1 MLQVIQTLGLFL
13 VQPLF
18 LLGLLMTVG
27 SYFLRLKNERQNF
40 RIAIDRDFYEGR
52 HFIKQGLLFLGAGLL
67 FTLIFHYTLPLEVFY
82 LYQVLAI
89 VALLLINFCDLSLWA
104 LLLAGGAPL
113 VLQSLGIKAG
123 NLFIPA
129 TLPTNYGAMIFWTLA
144 LLALFK
150 ANLTRLDRAEWFSPK
165 ISQGKRGRRIVG
177 YFWRAFTV
185 FPLVLFTPQTS
196 LSALGD
202 FSNYGTKIF
211 IVPFFVGA
219 VCHIYKQ
226 VPVTALKFRRAQ
238 SLIVAGLAFLLGG
251 LSYFW
256 PNVTLYGLA
265 LLGVLLLWQAFKRRQ
280 ADHQAKR
287 WYVET
292 SEGVR
297 IVAIKPETPAAKMK
311 LEVGDI
317 ILECNGLK
325 VATSDELYE
334 ALQKD
339 PAYCHLKVKN
349 FEGELKLAESAIYA
363 DSPHEIG
370 LVLFG

>member
-13 VQPLF
+13 IQPLF
-18 LLGLLMTVG
+18 LLGLFMTVG

-52 HFIKQGLLFLGAGLL
+52 HFIKQGLLFLVFGSIA
-67 FTLIFHYTLPLEVFY
+67 TLIFHYTLPLEIFY
-82 LYQVLAI
+82 LYQALAL

-104 LLLAGGAPL
+104 LLLSGATPL
-113 VLQSLGIKAG
+113 VLQIFAIKTT
-123 NLFIPA
+123 NMFIPT
-129 TLPTNYGAMIFWTLA
+129 TLPANYGSMLFLLVA
-144 LLALFK
+144 LLALFQ
-150 ANLTRLDRAEWFSPK
+150 AHLTRLDRAEWFSPK
-165 ISQGKRGRRIVG
+165 IRQGKRGRRIVG
-177 YFWRAFTV
+177 YFWRTFTV
-185 FPLVLFTPQTS
+185 FPLVLFMPQTP

-202 FSNYGTKIF
+202 LNSYGTKIL
-211 IVPFFVGA
+211 IVPFLVGA

-226 VPVTALKFRRAQ
+226 VPAAALKFRRGQ
-238 SLIVAGLAFLLGG
+238 SLVIAGLALLLGG
-251 LSYFW
+251 ISYFF
-256 PNVTLYGLA
+256 PETTLFGLA
-265 LLGVLLLWQAFKRRQ
+265 LLGSVLLWQAFKRRQ
-280 ADHQAKR
+280 VDRQAKR

-311 LEVGDI
+311 LEIGDI
-317 ILECNGLK
+317 ILECNGSK
-325 VATSDELYE
+325 VATSDELYK

-339 PAYCHLKVKN
+339 PAYCRLKVRN
-349 FEGELKLAESAIYA
+349 FEGELKLAESAIYS